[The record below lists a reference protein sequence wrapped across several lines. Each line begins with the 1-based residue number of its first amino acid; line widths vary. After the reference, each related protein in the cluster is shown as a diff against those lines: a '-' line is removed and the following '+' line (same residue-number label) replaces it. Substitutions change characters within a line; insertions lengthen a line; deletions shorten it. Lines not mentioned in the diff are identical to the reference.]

1 MVAWVQ
7 RRSFWCFVFAILTEL
22 VIVWKENMSFFHLG
36 GDYFFFSVNVAAIQV
51 SPAGRAT
58 LSRTH
63 TFARTAP
70 CKHMYTHILVPR
82 YTYLCITLISP
93 LTHTHTCNHLRTR
106 SRLSF
111 SLPLYIFLSFVL
123 ASDKTLLSVLGHPFI
138 YSDIAI
144 F

>member
-36 GDYFFFSVNVAAIQV
+36 GDYFFFSKCCGDPSFTSRSSDSFPNAHVCAH
-51 SPAGRAT
+51 SPMQT
-58 LSRTH
+58 HVHTH
-63 TFARTAP
+63 TCA
-70 CKHMYTHILVPR
+70 HIHI
-82 YTYLCITLISP
+82 LCITLISP